1 VHVSAAESG
10 HGDIVFLHQIEA
22 GPANRSYGIQVARLA
37 GVPAAVVNHARHQLQ
52 ALEQQEHEGRSQVDL
67 FAPPP
72 VAEAPEPSELEQ
84 ALSKID
90 PDALTPREAL
100 DILYALKQGK
110 FSS

>member
-1 VHVSAAESG
+1 M
-10 HGDIVFLHQIEA
+10 
-22 GPANRSYGIQVARLA
+22 
-37 GVPAAVVNHARHQLQ
+37 VNHARHQLQ
-52 ALEQQEHEGRSQVDL
+52 ALEQQEQDGRAQVDL

-84 ALSKID
+84 ALAKVD

-110 FSS
+110 FPI